1 MPRRARASSARLDK
15 LKHVQRGVS
24 FSLPSRATA
33 GDSPALACGPPRAMK
48 LSLRCSSTERR
59 FSPILQVPLRSAH
72 QANHLIEE
80 ASLTL

>member
-1 MPRRARASSARLDK
+1 MPRRAGASSARLDK
-15 LKHVQRGVS
+15 LKHVPR
-24 FSLPSRATA
+24 